1 MKKILFYSLG
11 GSDVQDKQ
19 LKYDRTKSS
28 DDQKRVFNGFSD
40 FCEKWYSILESNTEE
55 AVANIEI
62 PLLNNL
68 LKHLADEQN
77 KPDQLVLF
85 YTEQKPKDTKD
96 TFWAYR
102 IIEYIVTKT
111 DLLGYRVPV
120 VKGIQVQGNPASLS
134 EMMYLYN
141 ELLTENTLRNECGV
155 SEDDVALAC
164 FTAGTPAMSHHLL
177 EAFSGLKYPK
187 NRHYYDVRRDRVQK
201 IQLADL
207 LRYDDVFK
215 LVENMLYNRQFSQA
229 LDIIRTMQFT
239 FLQPVLKEIEDVVR
253 AFHYWTL
260 FDYKEAVKHWEQGMR
275 AWNTE
280 DEHEYTMGCEL
291 LTKLY
296 LGSGKIKTKNDDWLD
311 DEDIRLVIQDYY
323 RKACYFWEREQW
335 QDFAISASSFYEWL
349 LYMKFTQIVGLEF
362 VKRNESGKAWARYM
376 EEKREEVASK
386 IPNYRIVSSNS
397 DRIVFI
403 NVIKAGTRGSN
414 VVGVWGNKM
423 KRLYKERN
431 KAIHTLASMTGTEVM
446 RCVGEYWPEDTGS
459 MLQQDFHVEIR
470 EDSMKRLIQS
480 FVKTM
485 ESRLMTHLQLQKQGA
500 ILQLVTQ

>member
-55 AVANIEI
+55 TIANIEI

-77 KPDQLVLF
+77 KPDQIVLF
-85 YTEQKPKDTKD
+85 YTEQKPQDTKD

-111 DLLGYRVPV
+111 DLLGYRIPV

-155 SEDDVALAC
+155 SEADIALAC

-280 DEHEYTMGCEL
+280 DEHEYTIGCEL

-296 LGSGKIKTKNDDWLD
+296 LGSEKIKTKNEDWLD
-311 DEDIRLVIQDYY
+311 DKDIRLVVQDYY

-335 QDFAISASSFYEWL
+335 QDFSVSASSFYEWL
-349 LYMKFTQIVGLEF
+349 LYMKFVQIMGIEF
-362 VKRNESGKAWARYM
+362 VRGNHSGKNWTRYLERKKEEVQSRFPDFEGISRSSDRMAFIDMIKANSSSSEIIGSWGAAMDKLYRKRNEAVHAL
-376 EEKREEVASK
+376 AT
-386 IPNYRIVSSNS
+386 ITDTI
-397 DRIVFI
+397 
-403 NVIKAGTRGSN
+403 IK
-414 VVGVWGNKM
+414 
-423 KRLYKERN
+423 E
-431 KAIHTLASMTGTEVM
+431 
-446 RCVGEYWPEDTGS
+446 CVGENWPEDTGS

-485 ESRLMTHLQLQKQGA
+485 ENRLMTHLQLQKQAA
-500 ILQLVTQ
+500 ILHLVT

>member
-28 DDQKRVFNGFSD
+28 DDQKRVLNGFSD

-55 AVANIEI
+55 TIANIEI

-77 KPDQLVLF
+77 KPDQIVLF
-85 YTEQKPKDTKD
+85 YTEQKPQDTKD

-102 IIEYIVTKT
+102 IIEYIVTRT
-111 DLLGYRVPV
+111 DLLGYRIPV

-141 ELLTENTLRNECGV
+141 ELLTENTLRNECDV
-155 SEDDVALAC
+155 SEDDIALAC

-296 LGSGKIKTKNDDWLD
+296 LGSEKIKTKNEDWLD
-311 DEDIRLVIQDYY
+311 DKDIRLVVQDYY

-335 QDFAISASSFYEWL
+335 QDFSVSASSFYEWL
-349 LYMKFTQIVGLEF
+349 LYMKFVQIVGIEF
-362 VKRNESGKAWARYM
+362 VRGNHSGKNWTRYLERKKEEVQSRFPDFEGISRSSDRMAFIDMIKANSSSSEIIGSWGAAMDKLYRKRNEAVHAL
-376 EEKREEVASK
+376 AT
-386 IPNYRIVSSNS
+386 ITDTI
-397 DRIVFI
+397 
-403 NVIKAGTRGSN
+403 IK
-414 VVGVWGNKM
+414 
-423 KRLYKERN
+423 E
-431 KAIHTLASMTGTEVM
+431 
-446 RCVGEYWPEDTGS
+446 CVGENWPEDTGS

-500 ILQLVTQ
+500 ILHLVT